1 MGRVENVRRNIL
13 WGIGGKMIS
22 ILLPFVSRTIL
33 IYRFGVDYVG
43 LGSLFTSL
51 LNMLNFSEL
60 GIGSAIVYSMY
71 EPIARGDNEKV
82 CALLNLYKKCY
93 RVIGL
98 IVLVIGLA
106 IVPFLDVLVAGDVP
120 DGMSLEYLYLIYL
133 ANTVLGYFLFAYRSS
148 LFSANQNLDI
158 TYKVQLVA
166 TVFLNVFQILVLI
179 FTINYYF
186 YSVILPLSTIL
197 TNLLYGIISIRKYP
211 GLKSRGKVS
220 KEEIH
225 SIERNVGGLVFQ
237 KIGGIVLFSVDS
249 LVISAFLGLTTLG
262 IYNNYYYIVQA
273 VVSFVGI
280 IMSSL
285 LPSIGNSLVLKS
297 KEENYKG
304 FQTQHFLLAW
314 LLSWWSACLLCLMQ
328 PFIKLWVGEGNML
341 PFPMVI
347 LFFVYFFFHH
357 INDLVGIYKDAAGLW
372 WETKFIPL
380 SAAVVNLILNILLVQ
395 ILGLPGILISTIIAL
410 LFIYI
415 PRDSKILFK
424 KYFENDLSWHLY
436 IKTIGIYFVKTCCVS
451 CATFFLC
458 SLFPDCN
465 IIFFILKFT
474 ICAFVP
480 HVFLLILN
488 YKNQSFKEATVIFLN
503 LIPSVILPYRVK
515 EKIKRK
521 LQNK

>member
-1 MGRVENVRRNIL
+1 
-13 WGIGGKMIS
+13 MIS

-179 FTINYYF
+179 FTANYYF

-273 VVSFVGI
+273 VVSFVSI

-341 PFPMVI
+341 PLSMVA
-347 LFFVYFFFHH
+347 LFSVYFFFHH
-357 INDLVGIYKDAAGLW
+357 IGDISGTYKDAAGVW
-372 WETKFIPL
+372 WEAKFVPL
-380 SAAVVNLILNILLVQ
+380 IASIVNLVLNIILVQ
-395 ILGLPGILISTIIAL
+395 IIGLSGILISTVAALIFVNIPAGSHVLFVKVFQDVKKWYKYLEVILVYFIKATIVSVMTYGVCLLVSGDDILAL
-410 LFIYI
+410 L
-415 PRDSKILFK
+415 
-424 KYFENDLSWHLY
+424 
-436 IKTIGIYFVKTCCVS
+436 VK
-451 CATFFLC
+451 FL
-458 SLFPDCN
+458 
-465 IIFFILKFT
+465 
-474 ICAFVP
+474 ICAIVP
-480 HVFLLILN
+480 NLIL
-488 YKNQSFKEATVIFLN
+488 VLLN
-503 LIPSVILPYRVK
+503 LWNKNFGTAMSLALDIVPSMVLPYRWK
-515 EKIKRK
+515 NRIKK
-521 LQNK
+521 LLRIEGNKN